1 MDFLENCIQLMSPE
15 EVKTFR
21 IFIRSIKGADKKLQL
36 FDLILKN
43 KSDADLAEMLY
54 KPVNRNAYH
63 SLRKSLV
70 TSLEEFFAHRSIITD
85 EDNPSRTI
93 AMGLFFLENADDAAA
108 ARFFQRAA
116 TLAEK
121 RRDYAL
127 LDMIYSLM
135 IEESV
140 RLGTEMNDTIL
151 KWQQNSEKRMLDQRL
166 KIAAGLIKKR
176 LHEARISGLPL
187 DPDAT
192 TKEIFTVID
201 LRDEAILIPDFMLRV
216 VEMIRSAVISAK
228 DYVRFESFILRVYK
242 RLEEKNAF
250 SKNDKTKPIFYYI
263 IAHSLYRNRKF
274 QESEK
279 WLTKLESEHGLTI
292 RAVQLR
298 AATLTYLGRNEE
310 SITTIKSTIASKN
323 KSITAQD
330 LLNMHLNLAVYY
342 FQSED
347 YKRAHQSIMKI
358 GQTDTWLEK
367 KMGKEWRFKK
377 NMIEVIVHYELG
389 NIDTAWNRI
398 NNMERYFEEFFKHP
412 AYQRARIF
420 MKFIKVLIANPERA
434 TAADFAKEVAQAN
447 MAWPDHKEDTQAMTF
462 FCWLKSKMI
471 RKPYYEVLLQA
482 MNASKEAT

>member
-1 MDFLENCIQLMSPE
+1 
-15 EVKTFR
+15 
-21 IFIRSIKGADKKLQL
+21 
-36 FDLILKN
+36 
-43 KSDADLAEMLY
+43 
-54 KPVNRNAYH
+54 
-63 SLRKSLV
+63 
-70 TSLEEFFAHRSIITD
+70 IITD

-93 AMGLFFLENADDAAA
+93 AMGLFFLENGDDQGA

-127 LDMIYSLM
+127 LDLIYSLM

-140 RLGTEMNDTIL
+140 RLGTDLNEIIL

-176 LHEARISGLPL
+176 LHEARITGFPL

-228 DYVRFESFILRVYK
+228 DYARFESFILRVYK
-242 RLEEKNAF
+242 RLEEKKAF
-250 SKNDKTKPIFYYI
+250 AKNDKTKPVFYYI

-279 WLTKLESEHGLTI
+279 WLQRLESEHGLSI
-292 RAVQLR
+292 RAIQLR

-310 SITTIKSTIASKN
+310 SITMIKSTIASKDRR
-323 KSITAQD
+323 ITTQD
-330 LLNMHLNLAVYY
+330 LLNMTLNLSVYY

-347 YKRAHQSIMKI
+347 YKRAHQSLMKI
-358 GQTDTWLEK
+358 GQTDSWLEK

-389 NIDTAWNRI
+389 NIDIAWSRI
-398 NNMERYFEEFFKHP
+398 LSMERYFEDFFKHP

-420 MKFIKVLIANPERA
+420 MKFIKVLITHPERA
-434 TAADFAKEVAQAN
+434 TDADFALDVQQAN

-471 RKPYYEVLLQA
+471 RKPYYEVLLQS
-482 MNASKEAT
+482 MTISNEAT